1 MKSQASRYFWYESS
15 VFICVHLRFRRFFRL
30 LIAALLYTLALPA
43 PAQTY
48 PSRPVR
54 LMVPLAPGG
63 GMDTIARG
71 IAQKLT
77 EGLGQSVVV
86 DNRGGGGGAIAAEL
100 VARSAPDGYTL
111 IMLSSTSVIHP
122 IMYKGARYDVFR
134 DFAPVSQATTQPYI
148 IVVHPALPIRTVAE
162 LIAYAKA
169 NPDKLNYA
177 SSGSGSLI
185 HLTGELFKSLTGIS
199 MVHVPYKGIGAAYPD
214 LIAGQ
219 IQLTFAS
226 IISGLPQIR
235 AQRLRA
241 VAVTGAQ
248 RAKSAPDVP
257 TVAEAGVPGFAV
269 MNWYGVLAPA
279 GTPRPLV
286 DRLHREIVKVLR
298 QPEVLAR
305 IEHDGAEAVGS
316 SPQQFAA
323 HIKAEHEKWSRVI
336 RQAGIRGE

>member
-1 MKSQASRYFWYESS
+1 MWR
-15 VFICVHLRFRRFFRL
+15 
-30 LIAALLYTLALPA
+30 AALAVPLAGLCA
-43 PAQTY
+43 HGAALGADAY
-48 PSRPVR
+48 PVRPVR

-77 EGLGQSVVV
+77 ESLGHSVVV

-100 VARSAPDGYTL
+100 VARSAPDGHTL

-122 IMYKGARYDVFR
+122 LMYQGARYEVLR
-134 DFAPVSQATTQPYI
+134 DFATVSQCTTQPYI
-148 IVVHPALPIRTVAE
+148 IVVHPALPIKSVTELVA
-162 LIAYAKA
+162 YSKA
-169 NPDKLNYA
+169 NPNKLNYA

-185 HLTGELFKSLTGIS
+185 HLAGELFKMATGTV

-235 AQRLRA
+235 ANRLRA

-248 RAKSAPDVP
+248 RTKSAPDVP
-257 TVAEAGVPGFAV
+257 TVIEAGVPGFAV
-269 MNWYGVLAPA
+269 MNWYGLLVPS
-279 GTPRPLV
+279 GTPRAIIEG
-286 DRLHREIVKVLR
+286 LHRETVKVLQ
-298 QPEVLAR
+298 QPEVIAR
-305 IEHDGAEAVGS
+305 IEHDGAEAVGGT
-316 SPQQFAA
+316 PQQFTA
-323 HIKAEHEKWSRVI
+323 HIKAEHEKWSKVI
-336 RQAGIRGE
+336 RQAGIKGD